1 MKTYIK
7 YITKHLTSFVI
18 FLFLLS
24 LINISSFILTF
35 YKIISTD
42 YGGISPNKFLPVV
55 ARNSSID
62 GTSDEIAT
70 TLYANEIWAML
81 LNSSGEIQWS
91 VNLPPEI
98 PDSYTLQDVAL
109 FSKGYL
115 NDYPVFVWNSDDGLI
130 VLGYPKG
137 SYMKLTSNYFS
148 LEAIQTF
155 PVYIL
160 LLILADIFMI
170 LFAYALSK
178 KRIIKN
184 MEPILSSIETLA
196 SGKSPTINISGEL
209 SEIATSINN
218 ASFII
223 SKQNEARANWISG
236 VSHDIRT
243 PLSIII
249 GYADRISLD
258 TSANNKLKE
267 QANIIKKQSLQIKE
281 LVADLNLVSKLE
293 YDMQPIEVKPF
304 RISKLLRS
312 YVADTLNEG
321 LSDIY
326 HLNLIIS
333 SAYESQIL
341 NGDTRLIMRAINNL
355 VSNSIKHN
363 ADGCNITIELKCT
376 PYEVQLIIKDDGIGI
391 SPEKREEIKK
401 PHYMEALDER
411 LDLRHGLGLLLVKR
425 IVKVHNGYMELPNV
439 SIGFTTILHFPIA

>member
-7 YITKHLTSFVI
+7 YISKYLSSFI
-18 FLFLLS
+18 FFLILLL
-24 LINISSFILTF
+24 LINISSFVLTF

-42 YGGISPNKFLPVV
+42 YGEFSPNKFLPIV
-55 ARNSSID
+55 AENSSIN
-62 GTSDEIAT
+62 GISDEIAT
-70 TLYANEIWAML
+70 LLYTTEIWAML
-81 LNSSGEIQWS
+81 LNLSGEMQWS

-115 NDYPVFVWNSDDGLI
+115 KDYPVFVWNCDDGLI

-137 SYMKLTSNYFS
+137 SYMKLTSNYLS
-148 LEAIQTF
+148 LEAVQTL
-155 PVYIL
+155 PIYLLLL
-160 LLILADIFMI
+160 LLIDILII
-170 LFAYALSK
+170 LFAYICSK

-184 MEPILSSIETLA
+184 TEPILSAIETIA
-196 SGKSPTINISGEL
+196 SGKATTINIFGEL
-209 SEIATSINN
+209 SEIAASVNN
-218 ASFII
+218 ASLII
-223 SKQNEARANWISG
+223 NKQNEARANWISG

-243 PLSIII
+243 PLSMII
-249 GYADRISLD
+249 GYADQISLD
-258 TSANNKLKE
+258 NSANSKIKE

-312 YVADTLNEG
+312 YVADILNEG

-326 HLNLIIS
+326 DLNLIIPS
-333 SAYESQIL
+333 NYESQIL
-341 NGDTRLIMRAINNL
+341 NGDTRLITRAINNL
-355 VSNSIKHN
+355 VTNSIKHN
-363 ADGCNITIELKCT
+363 ANGCNITIELKCT
-376 PYEVQLIIKDDGIGI
+376 NCDVQLIIKDDGIGI
-391 SPEKREEIKK
+391 SPHKREEINK

-425 IVKVHNGYMELPNV
+425 IINVHNGYMELPNV
-439 SIGFTTILHFPIA
+439 SIGFTTILHFPIT